1 MSGKFPATKIK
12 PKTKSKKKTD
22 RRAQRTRNA
31 LGDALVALMQ
41 EKPFEEITV
50 QHVLDR
56 AGVGRSTFYAHYSD
70 KNDLFLSD
78 VDEFCEMMATYL
90 MRRKEASDRV
100 APVRELFEHIADVK
114 EFRAALISSGKVHDV
129 LELGQGHFAR
139 GIEQRLAQHAAAGAI
154 APIRRQ
160 ALAHGF
166 AGALFS
172 LLQWWTDHGMP
183 GSPAEMDE
191 TYHQMVWSGV
201 RASLDTQVKPP
212 AKQNGTPV
220 KRTHSIAAKR

>member
-1 MSGKFPATKIK
+1 MKPEKTK
-12 PKTKSKKKTD
+12 PKKKID
-22 RRAQRTRNA
+22 RRAQRTRNV
-31 LGDALVALMQ
+31 LGDALVTLMQ

-78 VDEFCEMMATYL
+78 ADEFMGMMATYL
-90 MRRKEASDRV
+90 ARRKEASDRV
-100 APVRELFEHIADVK
+100 APVRELFEHVADVK
-114 EFRAALISSGKVHDV
+114 KFRASLVSSGKIHDV
-129 LELGQGHFAR
+129 LELGQEHFAR
-139 GIEQRLAQHAAAGAI
+139 GIEQRLAQHATAGAI
-154 APIRRQ
+154 APVRRQ

-172 LLQWWTDHGMP
+172 MLQWWLDHGMP
-183 GSPAEMDE
+183 GSPEEMDD

-201 RASLDTQVKPP
+201 RASLGTDVEPRVTP
-212 AKQNGTPV
+212 ARQNGMPIWRKHSAAT
-220 KRTHSIAAKR
+220 KR